1 MTRAVLL
8 ALALTACGPRP
19 DIGPL
24 PADTGPAPTL
34 LPQAQIDARIGANL
48 TGVETQAALDAR
60 GAALR
65 ARAAALR

>member
-1 MTRAVLL
+1 MRGALIL
-8 ALALTACGPRP
+8 ALALAACGPRP

-24 PADTGPAPTL
+24 PADDGPAPTL
-34 LPQAQIDARIGANL
+34 LPQAQIDARIGDNL
-48 TGVETQAALDAR
+48 TDVQTQTDLDAR